1 VQHDRLAA
9 CVIAQQYSTVT
20 VFYLRFH
27 SLMEKL
33 GRVLKTL
40 LCQFL
45 YFFKTGTT
53 EIA

>member
-9 CVIAQQYSTVT
+9 CVIAQQYSTAT
-20 VFYLRFH
+20 VVYLRFH
-27 SLMEKL
+27 SLIEKF

-45 YFFKTGTT
+45 YFFKTGTAET
-53 EIA
+53 A